1 MRLSTYGGIAEPVG
15 PPGFGRLNDI
25 TAYHSGYGPSG
36 LQNLYLKGDQ
46 EMPQSHTKDQPRH
59 REEEKK

>member
-36 LQNLYLKGDQ
+36 LQNLYIKGDQ
-46 EMPQSHTKDQPRH
+46 EMPQSHT
-59 REEEKK
+59 